1 MTTINAATCTNCDA
15 PIKSSY
21 GATEYVPGDY
31 FMVDNGLCLDVAG
44 HYGGFVDT
52 PGSPGTGGRR
62 YAFLC
67 HDCSA
72 RLADALPGV
81 FSEDLGSGHPVNS
94 SAEPPCCR
102 YSWSTAE
109 VSDPENPNKVWET
122 LIPREDLSGWQL
134 RESDL

>member
-1 MTTINAATCTNCDA
+1 MNTALCTNCGSA
-15 PIKSSY
+15 IRSSY

-52 PGSPGTGGRR
+52 PGYPGTAGGR

-67 HDCSA
+67 HDCSV

-81 FSEDLGSGHPVNS
+81 FAGDRGCGHPVNS
-94 SAEPPCCR
+94 GTAPPCCP